1 MNHNNTPL
9 EIKRKYKIFYTIEDF
24 DDVRMKVVETE
35 DIEAYIEYFEGQEV
49 DKTVDYYELLYPLNE
64 S

>member
-1 MNHNNTPL
+1 MSDNTPL

-35 DIEAYIEYFEGQEV
+35 DIKAYIEYFEGQEV
-49 DKTVDYYELLYPLNE
+49 DKTVDYYELLDPLNE
-64 S
+64 G